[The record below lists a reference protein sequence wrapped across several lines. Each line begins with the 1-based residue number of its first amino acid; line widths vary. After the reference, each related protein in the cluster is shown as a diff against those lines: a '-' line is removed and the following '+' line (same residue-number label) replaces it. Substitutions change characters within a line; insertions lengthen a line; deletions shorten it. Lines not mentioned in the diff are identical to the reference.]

1 MYQKSFKKV
10 IEMFLNGDFG
20 NLKMVKG
27 DVNKMTVK
35 FVVKSSN
42 ENDLDKNIEIVY
54 FDGTFKAK
62 ILGGINYTILV
73 FAALTKTVI
82 FATTWINNFF

>member
-1 MYQKSFKKV
+1 ML
-10 IEMFLNGDFG
+10 LNGDFG

-27 DVNKMTVK
+27 DANKMTVT

-42 ENDLDKNIEIVY
+42 ENDLDKNIKIVY
-54 FDGTFKAK
+54 FDGTFKEK

-73 FAALTKTVI
+73 FATLTKTGFLLPLGFKI
-82 FATTWINNFF
+82 SFPQWKGN